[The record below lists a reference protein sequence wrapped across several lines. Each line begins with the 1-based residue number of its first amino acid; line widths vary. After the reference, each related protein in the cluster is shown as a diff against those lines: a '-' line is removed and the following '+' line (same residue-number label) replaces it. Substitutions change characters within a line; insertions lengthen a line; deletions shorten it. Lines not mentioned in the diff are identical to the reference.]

1 MLLLPCNMDTFL
13 TQVSMWYCMQTI
25 YMTLIVKCS
34 LNISYFFHRILVFV
48 YIENIITLSENIKYI
63 CTSFRNGCLLCFAE
77 NANKFDIFRR
87 IMVLSWNVKS
97 TRTTAKLSKKSKNK
111 RRSYSCFMLSY
122 LKSVL
127 ILLSFFFYRRSR

>member
-1 MLLLPCNMDTFL
+1 
-13 TQVSMWYCMQTI
+13 
-25 YMTLIVKCS
+25 MTLIVKCS

-77 NANKFDIFRR
+77 IANKFDIFRR

-127 ILLSFFFYRRSR
+127 ILLSFFFIVAQDESGTKRTIYLPMSAYNKNYLVNAI

>member
-1 MLLLPCNMDTFL
+1 
-13 TQVSMWYCMQTI
+13 
-25 YMTLIVKCS
+25 MTLIVKCS

-127 ILLSFFFYRRSR
+127 ILLSFFFIVAQDESGTKRTIYLPMSAYNKNYLVNAI

>member
-1 MLLLPCNMDTFL
+1 
-13 TQVSMWYCMQTI
+13 
-25 YMTLIVKCS
+25 MTLIVKCS

-97 TRTTAKLSKKSKNK
+97 TRTTAKLSKKRKNK

-127 ILLSFFFYRRSR
+127 ILLSFFFIVAQDESGTKRTIYLPMSAYNKNYLVNAI

>member
-1 MLLLPCNMDTFL
+1 
-13 TQVSMWYCMQTI
+13 
-25 YMTLIVKCS
+25 MTLIVKCS

-63 CTSFRNGCLLCFAE
+63 CTSFRNGFLPCFAE
-77 NANKFDIFRR
+77 SANKFDIFRR

-111 RRSYSCFMLSY
+111 RRSYS
-122 LKSVL
+122 
-127 ILLSFFFYRRSR
+127 FFYAVLSEVRTYTVIVFFLSSLKMNQVLRELYICQCQHITKII